1 MDQEQI
7 HTNEAAEWFFFS
19 GGPGAPR
26 YGDDPTKHAVDHDS
40 EAFVRE
46 VLQNAN
52 DQGLSNGDPVEV
64 TFRFVTLTGDK
75 KEVFL
80 DGLGWYDGL
89 GERMRA
95 VADTHKG
102 HRYER
107 VVERVNDPEAELRLL
122 VVEDRNTTGLNGSW
136 DGDSNYAAL
145 VRDELYSSK
154 QDDTAG
160 GSYGLGKS
168 VLWTFSGA
176 STVVFNSHLANE
188 REDNSPRLIARS
200 KFPTHQLREDDT
212 TYQGAGWLCNPIETD
227 DGPRPKSFW
236 GEHASQLADQLYVER
251 PAVSGTSAMV
261 VEFQD
266 PTRDERPDVED
277 LAQEFVD
284 ASVKYFWPAI
294 YRGDLEVTVETP
306 EETLAADVE
315 SVPAIRPFVEAYEE
329 RTTEAQTLVNPGDV
343 AGLDI
348 PVNLPPH
355 ADGTETPDGSV
366 RLSARLASPADDDS
380 YLNNIALFRGAGM
393 VVKYYDQSRVA
404 YGDRNFFGVIAAG
417 EARPEGIPSNS
428 DREIDRFLRFAEPP
442 EHDEWES
449 TENLREQYQRGFR
462 MALDDMFGTLR
473 DGLRHLISKGNS
485 GDSLSDNVLNRFPI
499 HGSGNPRSTTSP
511 ADPVFEID
519 SSSRFNGDAWVIS
532 GRIKTLPEEFDGWS
546 TDISLTGVGEDGS
559 RYDDIPIDHVEI
571 EQSGVTVS
579 YDDGCVRLVAD
590 EHVDELSFFGRSH
603 SDEHADLVHGDVGA
617 TQLEVLAELQTSEE
631 DQA

>member
-7 HTNEAAEWFFFS
+7 QTNEAANWFFFS

-26 YGDDPTKHAVDHDS
+26 YGDDPTKHAVDHDT

-64 TFRFVTLTGDK
+64 TFRFVTLTGDEK
-75 KEVFL
+75 AEFL
-80 DGLGWYDGL
+80 SGLGWDDGL

-95 VADTHKG
+95 VADTHNG

-107 VVERVNDPEAELRLL
+107 VVERVNDPDAELRLL
-122 VVEDRNTTGLNGSW
+122 VVEDRNTTGLTGRW

-176 STVVFNSHLANE
+176 STVVFNSHLAGESQN
-188 REDNSPRLIARS
+188 DSPRFIARS
-200 KFPTHQLREDDT
+200 KFPTHQLEKDNT
-212 TYQGAGWLCNPIETD
+212 TYQGAGWLCQPIETD
-227 DGPRPKSFW
+227 DGPRPESIW
-236 GEHASQLADQLYVER
+236 GERALRLAEQLHVDR

-266 PTRDERPDVED
+266 PTRDERPDIED

-294 YRGDLEVTVETP
+294 YRGDLEITVETP
-306 EETLAADVE
+306 NDTIMADVE
-315 SVPAIRPFVEAYEE
+315 SVPAIRPFVEAYEQ
-329 RTTEAQTLVNPGDV
+329 RTTDTQTLVNPRDV

-348 PVNLPPH
+348 PINLPPR

-380 YLNNIALFRGAGM
+380 YLNNVALFRGAGM

-404 YGDRNFFGVIAAG
+404 YGDRNFFGVVAAG
-417 EARPEGIPSNS
+417 EAQREGVPSDS

-462 MALDDMFGTLR
+462 MALDDMFGTMR
-473 DGLRHLISKGNS
+473 DGLRHLISKGGNS
-485 GDSLSDNVLNRFPI
+485 DSLSDNVLNRFPI
-499 HGSGNPRSTTSP
+499 HGSGKPRSTTSP
-511 ADPVFEID
+511 VDPVFEID
-519 SSSRFNGDAWVIS
+519 SSSRFDGDAWIIS
-532 GRIKTLPEEFDGWS
+532 GRIKLLPDEFGGWS
-546 TDISLTGVGEDGS
+546 ADISLTGVGEDGS
-559 RYDDIPIDHVEI
+559 RYDDIPIDYLEV

-579 YDDGCVRLVAD
+579 KDGGSIHLVAD
-590 EHVDELSFFGRSH
+590 ESVDELSFSGRSH
-603 SDEHADLVHGDVGA
+603 SDEAADLVHGDVGA
-617 TQLEVLAELQTSEE
+617 TQLEILAELETPEE
-631 DQA
+631 D

>member
-7 HTNEAAEWFFFS
+7 QIGETAEWFFFS

-52 DQGLSNGDPVEV
+52 DQGLPNDDPVEV
-64 TFRFVTLTGDK
+64 TFRFVTLTGDEK
-75 KEVFL
+75 AEFL
-80 DGLGWYDGL
+80 DGLGWDDGL

-95 VADTHKG
+95 VADTHNG

-107 VVERVNDPEAELRLL
+107 VAERASDPDTELRLL
-122 VVEDRNTTGLNGSW
+122 VVEDRNTTGLTGSW

-188 REDNSPRLIARS
+188 REDDSPRLIARS
-200 KFPTHQLREDDT
+200 KFPTHQLRGDDT
-212 TYQGAGWLCNPIETD
+212 TYQGAGWLCQPIETD
-227 DGPRPKSFW
+227 DGPRPESFW
-236 GEHASQLADQLYVER
+236 GERASRLAEQLYVER

-277 LAQEFVD
+277 LAQEFVE

-294 YRGDLEVTVETP
+294 YRGDLDITVETP
-306 EETLAADVE
+306 EETLTADVE
-315 SVPAIRPFVEAYEE
+315 SVPAIRPFVEAYEK
-329 RTTEAQTLVNPGDV
+329 RTKDTQTLVNPGDV

-348 PVNLPPH
+348 PLDLPPR
-355 ADGTETPDGSV
+355 ADGSETPNGSV

-380 YLNNIALFRGAGM
+380 HLNNIALFRGAGM

-417 EARPEGIPSNS
+417 KARSEGVPSDS

-473 DGLRHLISKGNS
+473 DGLRHLISKGSN

-511 ADPVFEID
+511 ADPAFEID
-519 SSSRFNGDAWVIS
+519 SSSRFDGDAWEIS
-532 GRIKTLPEEFDGWS
+532 GRIKVLPEEFDGWS

-559 RYDDIPIDHVEI
+559 HYDDIPIDHVET

-579 YDDGCVRLVAD
+579 YDDGRVHLVAD
-590 EHVDELSFFGRSH
+590 GDVNELSFSGRSH
-603 SDEHADLVHGDVGA
+603 SDEPTDLVHGDAGA
-617 TQLEVLAELQTSEE
+617 TQLEILAELQTVEE

>member
-7 HTNEAAEWFFFS
+7 QIGETAEWFFFS

-52 DQGLSNGDPVEV
+52 DQGLPNDDPVEV
-64 TFRFVTLTGDK
+64 TFRFVTLTGDEK
-75 KEVFL
+75 AEFL
-80 DGLGWYDGL
+80 DGLGWDDGL

-95 VADTHKG
+95 VADTHNG

-107 VVERVNDPEAELRLL
+107 VAERASDPDTELRLL
-122 VVEDRNTTGLNGSW
+122 VVEDRNTTGLTGSW

-188 REDNSPRLIARS
+188 REDDSPRLIARS
-200 KFPTHQLREDDT
+200 KFPTHQLRGDDT
-212 TYQGAGWLCNPIETD
+212 TYQGAGWLCQPIETD
-227 DGPRPKSFW
+227 DGPRPESFW
-236 GEHASQLADQLYVER
+236 GERASRLAEQLYVER

-277 LAQEFVD
+277 LAQEFVE

-294 YRGDLEVTVETP
+294 YRGDLDITVETP
-306 EETLAADVE
+306 EETLTADVE
-315 SVPAIRPFVEAYEE
+315 SVPAIRPFVEAYEK
-329 RTTEAQTLVNPGDV
+329 RTTDTQTLVNPGDV

-348 PVNLPPH
+348 PIDLPPR
-355 ADGTETPDGSV
+355 ADGSETPNGSV

-380 YLNNIALFRGAGM
+380 HLNNIALFRGAGM

-417 EARPEGIPSNS
+417 KARSEGVPSDS

-473 DGLRHLISKGNS
+473 DGLRHLISKGSN

-511 ADPVFEID
+511 ADPAFEID
-519 SSSRFNGDAWVIS
+519 SSSRFDGDAWEIS
-532 GRIKTLPEEFDGWS
+532 GRIKVLPEEFDGWS

-559 RYDDIPIDHVEI
+559 HYDDIPIDHVET

-579 YDDGCVRLVAD
+579 YDDGRVHLVAD
-590 EHVDELSFFGRSH
+590 GEVNELSFSGRSH
-603 SDEHADLVHGDVGA
+603 SDEPTELVHGDAGA
-617 TQLEVLAELQTSEE
+617 TQLEILAELQTVEE